1 MIKDAGHLRAT
12 GQSAARARAYINLT
26 PEKRTRIH
34 EVIVNKR
41 SAPRVANPN
50 FNVSVGACAAYR
62 AVRSSS
68 VDHRGNRLSPGGTI

>member
-1 MIKDAGHLRAT
+1 MSHLRAT
-12 GQSAARARAYINLT
+12 GQSAASARANINLT

-41 SAPRVANPN
+41 SAQRVVSPN
-50 FNVSVGACAAYR
+50 FNVSVGACAAYH

-68 VDHRGNRLSPGGTI
+68 WTIVEIVFSLDGTM